1 MFFTFILS
9 TITTY
14 RKNLE
19 RYETFNVRIQ
29 NSVALKDRKLKKEES
44 KNLLRSIVQMSYYK
58 IIDDKNKWNMVLNKY
73 ITPKIKNLCP
83 ELNVNLEVQKVSSE
97 T

>member
-1 MFFTFILS
+1 M
-9 TITTY
+9 
-14 RKNLE
+14 E

-58 IIDDKNKWNMVLNKY
+58 IIDDKNKWNMVLNNY

>member
-19 RYETFNVRIQ
+19 RYETFKVKIK